1 MAQIALK
8 GSACP
13 AFELFEQL
21 SVLRDV
27 RLRHDTD
34 REDAALLPIPFD
46 LSERK
51 TFRRS
56 GPGFP
61 LW

>member
-1 MAQIALK
+1 MAQIALE

-21 SVLRDV
+21 SVLRGV

-34 REDAALLPIPFD
+34 REDAAFLPIPFD
-46 LSERK
+46 LSE
-51 TFRRS
+51 
-56 GPGFP
+56 
-61 LW
+61 

>member
-13 AFELFEQL
+13 PFELFEQR
-21 SVLRDV
+21 SVLHGV

-34 REDAALLPIPFD
+34 REDAALFPIAFD

-51 TFRRS
+51 TFRH
-56 GPGFP
+56 
-61 LW
+61 